1 MTQTQAVV
9 ALIDDYF
16 NFAYEPKSR
25 DFDKIFH
32 PSCLVQWLNEGQLQ
46 IMSSLDYA
54 ALVRGRPSP
63 QSTGEPR
70 EEAILSMENISDSLS
85 TATLRVRIGKKLF
98 NDHFVMHKIEGA
110 WLIAN
115 KASFLVRVFD

>member
-46 IMSSLDYA
+46 TMSSLDYA